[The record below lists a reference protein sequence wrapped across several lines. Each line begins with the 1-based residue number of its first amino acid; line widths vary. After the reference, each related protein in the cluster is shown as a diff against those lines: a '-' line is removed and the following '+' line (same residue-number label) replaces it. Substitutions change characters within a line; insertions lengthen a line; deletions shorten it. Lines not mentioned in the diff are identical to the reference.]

1 MSTDGIFLH
10 LRHAPVQRLQ
20 CAFWC
25 SLHSAAHAA
34 HLRAQGTDSRRVA
47 AAAYHASG
55 CKAADRRAI
64 DIEFY
69 AFGHFGR
76 MFPSQTGSDAVV
88 ASRRSCVEGRD
99 ARLML
104 FVCHLKLRWNGR
116 RQDRLISPSNAR
128 TQSAPLSFSASRAR
142 AGATTLRTIGVSHQV
157 KVLPQTACGRGKTF
171 RRE

>member
-1 MSTDGIFLH
+1 

-20 CAFWC
+20 CSPDAPC
-25 SLHSAAHAA
+25 ILRRTQHTCAHK
-34 HLRAQGTDSRRVA
+34 AQIAVAWRRL
-47 AAAYHASG
+47 G

-76 MFPSQTGSDAVV
+76 MFLSQTGSDAVV

-104 FVCHLKLRWNGR
+104 FVCHLKLQWNGR

-142 AGATTLRTIGVSHQV
+142 AGASALRTIGVSHQV